1 MSLNAPEVL
10 ASLPADVV
18 AAVARSFGCAP
29 ASVTLTPDPY
39 GRGRMSQSA
48 YLTVPATGG
57 GQIPVFAKWPSPV
70 HRVRRT
76 GRYSG
81 AYEREV
87 RFYLD
92 LAGQCAVRTPRPHF
106 ASYEP
111 QTGDFV
117 LLLEQ
122 LPAARKGDLLSS
134 SPGDVERIMR
144 AIARLHA
151 QWAGDAALSELGWLP
166 AAAGQGTRRYTRMEL
181 DRLRRA
187 AAKGQLA
194 RRPVR
199 AVLPLLTLLSDRLG
213 SFFGWSESA
222 AQTLVH
228 GDLHPDQALFT
239 QRPEPVL
246 VDWQLVH
253 RGHPGLDVARVLAL
267 GLSVDDR
274 RRHEGRL
281 LDAYC
286 ETLEACGA
294 PAPDLATRTEDLRHG
309 LLWSAFLNAVFYL
322 ATNRDS
328 ALAGTEGF
336 HDVAFDRIAA
346 AAQDHGLPA
355 ERHFH

>member
-1 MSLNAPEVL
+1 M
-10 ASLPADVV
+10 
-18 AAVARSFGCAP
+18 ARSFGCTP
-29 ASVTLTPDPY
+29 ASVTLTSDR
-39 GRGRMSQSA
+39 GHRGRMSQSA
-48 YLTVPATGG
+48 WITVPTAGG
-57 GQIPVFAKWPSPV
+57 GQTPVFAKWPSPE
-70 HRVRRT
+70 HKVRRV

-92 LAGQCAVRTPRPHF
+92 LASQCAVRTPRLHF

-111 QTGDFV
+111 RTGDFV
-117 LLLEQ
+117 LLLEY
-122 LPAARKGDLLSS
+122 LPEARKGDLLNS
-134 SPGDVERIMR
+134 SPDDVERIMR

-151 QWAGDAALSELGWLP
+151 QWAGNTALSEFGWLP
-166 AAAGQGTRRYTRMEL
+166 AAGGPGTRRYTRMEL
-181 DRLRRA
+181 DRLGRA
-187 AAKGQLA
+187 TAKGQLA

-199 AVLPLLTLLSDRLG
+199 AVLPLLTMLSDRLN
-213 SFFGWSESA
+213 SFFRWSDAS

-267 GLSVDDR
+267 GLSVEDR
-274 RRHEGRL
+274 RRHEVRL

-294 PAPDLATRTEDLRHG
+294 RAPDLATRSEDLRHG
-309 LLWSAFLNAVFYL
+309 LMWSAFVNAAFYL
-322 ATNRDS
+322 ATIGNSDRAS
-328 ALAGTEGF
+328 TEF
-336 HDVAFDRIAA
+336 HHVAFDRIRA
-346 AAQDHGLPA
+346 AAQDYGLPA
-355 ERHFH
+355 